1 MSTSKLPEN
10 TTQDLIQ
17 HIATRITDVQ
27 KAQIALQ
34 DTVKTTQ
41 QQLDRTIEDA
51 SLKIIDVL
59 DLLEHQKTDP
69 LANTVPQHT
78 SLIVKKINKRL
89 TELLARW
96 QVEEIKLDEGLVKPG
111 KTRVLETQP
120 QTDSTPSGT
129 IIKICRKGYQRADKI
144 LRPVDVISTL

>member
-1 MSTSKLPEN
+1 LPEN
-10 TTQDLIQ
+10 TTQNLLKQ
-17 HIATRITDVQ
+17 VATRITDLQ
-27 KAQIALQ
+27 KMHVALQ
-34 DTVKTTQ
+34 DAVKTTQ

-51 SLKIIDVL
+51 SLKIIDIL

-69 LANTVPQHT
+69 LADTVPQHT
-78 SLIVKKINKRL
+78 ALIIKKINKRL

-96 QVEEIKLDEGLVKPG
+96 HVEEIKLNEGLVKPG

-120 QTDSTPSGT
+120 QTDHAPAGT
-129 IIKICRKGYQRADKI
+129 IIKTCRKGYQRADKI